1 MSSVPIPAGAT
12 RVKVEDELGK
22 TIWRKPSDILPTDTV
37 SLNPKTGEPFVMYSN
52 PGRGS
57 PLPAPASP
65 APAPVSAPAQPQ
77 APQYQSAGGGVVN
90 NPQAAIQSLNQ
101 RKFTKLDTDPVYGQ
115 LRQNPESSDV
125 LTRVI
130 EGLSEE
136 AASLAFEREEAV
148 RKGEPT
154 SQISLRRV
162 NALRAVGDT
171 WIKKRELLSSKSIDM
186 ESKAFRKLFGHIAE
200 TFRRACDESG
210 CRPELAESIFATFGK
225 LVDEDEW
232 VADAKKAMED
242 EK

>member
-1 MSSVPIPAGAT
+1 MSSIPIPVGAS

-22 TIWRKPSDILPTDTV
+22 TIWRKPAEVLPTDTI

-57 PLPAPASP
+57 PASNP
-65 APAPVSAPAQPQ
+65 SAPVPQTASQP
-77 APQYQSAGGGVVN
+77 PMYHT
-90 NPQAAIQSLNQ
+90 PQAAINNLNQ
-101 RKFTKLDTDPVYGQ
+101 RKFSKLDTDIVYGQ
-115 LRQNPESSDV
+115 VRQNPESSDV

-136 AASLAFEREEAV
+136 AASLAFEREEAE

-171 WIKKRELLSSKSIDM
+171 WIKKRELLSSKSIDL

-225 LVDEDEW
+225 LVDEQEW
-232 VADAKKAMED
+232 IADAKKAMED